1 MNLGAMT
8 PSDISISPLASLGQ
22 AVCSSCL
29 LGTVCLPGREH
40 ASQGDTCP
48 LHLKAFVSCHTIT
61 KLSFWFMCQ
70 SRGSFNDVTRL
81 SLRDQVRPVP

>member
-29 LGTVCLPGREH
+29 LVTVCLPGREH
-40 ASQGDTCP
+40 ASQGDTSVHSATTP
-48 LHLKAFVSCHTIT
+48 NISPIASET
-61 KLSFWFMCQ
+61 KKDAVEK
-70 SRGSFNDVTRL
+70 GNTE
-81 SLRDQVRPVP
+81 